1 MKCAKDVNISEK
13 VAGAKNYFKRK
24 IKLLGT
30 RKRYVKSTGASK
42 RFVYNLI
49 NWTSLPKAIVS
60 KNLTIFLRSKN
71 IGSLIKLL
79 AGLKCLATK
88 TKRFWK

>member
-42 RFVYNLI
+42 RFGAKQDGTHSHIL
-49 NWTSLPKAIVS
+49 KE
-60 KNLTIFLRSKN
+60 
-71 IGSLIKLL
+71 LL
-79 AGLKCLATK
+79 
-88 TKRFWK
+88 

>member
-42 RFVYNLI
+42 RFGAKQWSIL
-49 NWTSLPKAIVS
+49 
-60 KNLTIFLRSKN
+60 
-71 IGSLIKLL
+71 
-79 AGLKCLATK
+79 
-88 TKRFWK
+88 